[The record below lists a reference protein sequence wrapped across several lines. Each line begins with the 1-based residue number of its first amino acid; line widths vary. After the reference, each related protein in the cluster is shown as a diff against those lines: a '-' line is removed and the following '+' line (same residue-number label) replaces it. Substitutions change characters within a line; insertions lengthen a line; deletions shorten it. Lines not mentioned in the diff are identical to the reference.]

1 MPRAGVAEE
10 NWLAG
15 RRLRL
20 AALRKDD
27 AATMSAW
34 TEDIGYLRLED
45 TNTAV
50 PLSVEQAEEELDS
63 LHNGFDSL
71 AFGIRTLDDDRLI
84 GSLGF
89 FDIEW
94 ANRVAWLGMGIGDRA
109 YWGQG
114 YGAEALSLALRYGFG
129 EMNLHR
135 VSLSVIADNAR
146 AVALYEK
153 AGFQREGAF
162 REYGE
167 RDGRRYDLILYGLLR
182 REWVEDPAGRA
193 IERPEGSRTGRRP
206 RSSDHRVA

>member
-1 MPRAGVAEE
+1 MVRRGSAEA

-20 AALRKDD
+20 AALRKED
-27 AATMSAW
+27 APALSAW
-34 TEDIGYLRLED
+34 SEDIGYLRLED

-50 PLSVEQAEEELDS
+50 PLSIERAEEEIDS

-71 AFGIRTLDDDRLI
+71 AFGVRTLDDDRLI
-84 GSLGF
+84 GSIGF

-109 YWGQG
+109 FWGQG
-114 YGAEALSLALRYGFG
+114 YGFEALSLALRYAFC

-146 AVALYEK
+146 AIALYEK
-153 AGFQREGAF
+153 AGFRREGVF

-167 RDGRRYDLILYGLLR
+167 RDRRRYDLVLYGLLR
-182 REWVEDPAGRA
+182 GEWPDDP
-193 IERPEGSRTGRRP
+193 SNRRP
-206 RSSDHRVA
+206 RQRAVA

>member
-1 MPRAGVAEE
+1 MAKAAAAED

-20 AALRKDD
+20 AVLRKDD
-27 AATMSAW
+27 AATMAAW
-34 TEDIGYLRLED
+34 SEDIGYLRLED

-50 PLSVEQAEEELDS
+50 PLSVERAEEEIDS

-84 GSLGF
+84 GSVGF

-109 YWGQG
+109 FWGQG
-114 YGAEALSLALRYGFG
+114 YGSEALSLALRYAFC
-129 EMNLHR
+129 EMNLYR
-135 VSLSVIADNAR
+135 LSLSVIAHNAR

-153 AGFQREGAF
+153 AGFRREGVF

-167 RDGRRYDLILYGLLR
+167 RDGRRYDLVLYGLLC
-182 REWVEDPAGRA
+182 REWSDAPGGKRSQRRA
-193 IERPEGSRTGRRP
+193 A
-206 RSSDHRVA
+206 D

>member
-1 MPRAGVAEE
+1 MARTGTADE

-27 AATMSAW
+27 AATMAAW

-45 TNTAV
+45 TSTAI
-50 PLSVEQAEEELDS
+50 PLSAERAEEEIES
-63 LHNGFDSL
+63 LHNGFDAL
-71 AFGIRTLDDDRLI
+71 AFGLRTLDDDRLI
-84 GSLGF
+84 GSIGF

-114 YGAEALSLALRYGFG
+114 YGSEALSLALRYAFC
-129 EMNLHR
+129 ELNLHR
-135 VSLSVIADNAR
+135 LSLSVIAYNAR
-146 AVALYEK
+146 AIALYEK
-153 AGFQREGAF
+153 AGFRREGVF

-182 REWVEDPAGRA
+182 TEWAGASSAAKPRRRRA
-193 IERPEGSRTGRRP
+193 T
-206 RSSDHRVA
+206 D

>member
-1 MPRAGVAEE
+1 MAKAAAAED

-20 AALRKDD
+20 AVLRKDD
-27 AATMSAW
+27 AATMAAW
-34 TEDIGYLRLED
+34 SEDIGYLRLED

-50 PLSVEQAEEELDS
+50 PLSVERAEEEIDS

-71 AFGIRTLDDDRLI
+71 AFGFRTLDDDRLI
-84 GSLGF
+84 GSVGF

-109 YWGQG
+109 FWGQG
-114 YGAEALSLALRYGFG
+114 YGSEALSLALRYAFC
-129 EMNLHR
+129 EMNLYR
-135 VSLSVIADNAR
+135 LSLSFIAHKAR

-153 AGFQREGAF
+153 AGFRREGVF

-167 RDGRRYDLILYGLLR
+167 RDGRRYDLVLYGLLC
-182 REWVEDPAGRA
+182 REWSDAPCCKRSRRRA
-193 IERPEGSRTGRRP
+193 A
-206 RSSDHRVA
+206 D